1 MDTNDLRSKFSK
13 ISLGSVVK
21 LSEAREKQ
29 RLISDVEFL
38 SQEQYEFLEGYTQK
52 KFFTFMEN
60 YWGEKMIT
68 AGITCKTFEGTVI
81 NVDSKSIRVIDK
93 RWKGASHCICGKA
106 IRYEYWIGTYGP
118 IGSIHICEHTNLD
131 KTLVHDL
138 TKGYKQQNEL
148 RTDIVKFLAELKEQ
162 NKTYEDWAVGYELNE
177 KIKNLQFVRS
187 PETRNLIQK
196 LCDLKLP
203 LTAGVKRDLDYAQ
216 YLAKRSLVDQTPFQ
230 APVVKAETLEE
241 AKSNIKHVISAAEV
255 IKAAEVAQKDQPK
268 SPHCEL
274 LNKIEEVF
282 RVCKVNNFRISKPIF
297 LTLLG
302 LQRAIKQGNPTLA
315 QTNYAEAL
323 VLKVK
328 NSYLNFSSPD
338 WQNAQNKAR
347 QVLAEIENNN
357 SEDAFAHSLYIESQK
372 GDLSIKQLACIF
384 GRESI
389 SKTSQ
394 SYTIYTECLYQKYF
408 GLMNKFGIDRINLA
422 AYLD

>member
-1 MDTNDLRSKFSK
+1 MDANDLRSRFSK
-13 ISLGSVVK
+13 MSLGSVVK

-38 SQEQYEFLEGYTQK
+38 SQEQYEFLEGHTQK

-60 YWGEKMIT
+60 YWGEKMVT

-81 NVDSKSIRVIDK
+81 NVDSKSIRVVDK

-162 NKTYEDWAVGYELNE
+162 NKTYDDWTVGYELNE
-177 KIKNLQFVRS
+177 KMKNLQFIRN
-187 PETRNLIQK
+187 PEVRNLIQK

-203 LTAGVKRDLDYAQ
+203 LTTGVKRDLDYAQ
-216 YLAKRSLVDQTPFQ
+216 YLAKRSLVDQTHF
-230 APVVKAETLEE
+230 VFEHLKVETLEE
-241 AKSNIKHVISAAEV
+241 VKPNVEHVISAAEI
-255 IKAAEVAQKDQPK
+255 IKAAEVVQKEEPQ
-268 SPHCEL
+268 SPHSEL

-282 RVCKVNNFRISKPIF
+282 RVCKVNNYRISKPTF
-297 LTLLG
+297 MTLSG

-315 QTNYAEAL
+315 QINYAEAL

-338 WQNAQNKAR
+338 WQNIQNRAR

-357 SEDAFAHSLYIESQK
+357 EDSFAHSLYVESQK
-372 GDLSIKQLACIF
+372 GDLSIKQLACVF
-384 GRESI
+384 GKEPVPR
-389 SKTSQ
+389 
-394 SYTIYTECLYQKYF
+394 IYAECLYQKYL
-408 GLMNKFGIDRINLA
+408 GLMNKCGIEKINLA